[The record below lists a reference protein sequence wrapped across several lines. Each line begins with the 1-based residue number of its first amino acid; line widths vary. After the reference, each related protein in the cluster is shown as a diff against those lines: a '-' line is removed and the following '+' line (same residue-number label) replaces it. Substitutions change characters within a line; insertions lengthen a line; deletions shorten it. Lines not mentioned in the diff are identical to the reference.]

1 METNKKTT
9 EKGTI
14 KEEAKMTELWF
25 EGTNGWYYSR
35 TDVCMAA
42 WMLSEKKLRTDADVI
57 AYAETLPGLIGKPV
71 DPTVEDFILAKMP
84 TQAVRK
90 YYYEHRDK
98 DGITLKDAKNT
109 VDEMKAEIEKM
120 NNRK

>member
-1 METNKKTT
+1 
-9 EKGTI
+9 
-14 KEEAKMTELWF
+14 MTELWF
-25 EGTNGWYYSR
+25 EGTNGWYYSK
-35 TDVCMAA
+35 TDVCMVA

-71 DPTVEDFILAKMP
+71 DPTVEDFILAKMS

-109 VDEMKAEIEKM
+109 VDEMKAEIEKSA
-120 NNRK
+120 